1 MLDNNF
7 DKQLY
12 LAIISEK
19 CHRYE
24 DMYTNIEHIITNTDE
39 FTDQDQFNLI
49 SSAFKHKLSNL
60 RESINKL
67 NFLEFNL
74 SKEQTPQS
82 QRIQYITEYKATLIN
97 KLITVC
103 NNVTHLID
111 KHILPKASTAD
122 SLTFFYTLKAD
133 YLRYIAENI
142 LDENKRKTFSEQAL
156 NTYNTALSK
165 SDILAYTNVNKL
177 NLMLHLTVFYY
188 EILDNANKAHQL
200 AIETLNNAKQ
210 LIKAYNENDEQ
221 YRDSFTLI
229 SLLESNIRMWDVEME

>member
-1 MLDNNF
+1 
-7 DKQLY
+7 
-12 LAIISEK
+12 
-19 CHRYE
+19 
-24 DMYTNIEHIITNTDE
+24 MYTNIEHIITTSSE
-39 FTDQDQFNLI
+39 FTDQAHLNLI
-49 SSAFKHKLSNL
+49 SSAFKHNLSHL

-67 NFLEFNL
+67 NFLESTS
-74 SKEQTPQS
+74 SKDQTPHY
-82 QRIQYITEYKATLIN
+82 QYITEYKSTLIN
-97 KLITVC
+97 KLLTFC
-103 NNVTHLID
+103 TNVIQLID
-111 KHILPKASTAD
+111 KHIIPKASTAD
-122 SLTFFYTLKAD
+122 ALTFVYTLKAD

-142 LDENKRKTFSEQAL
+142 LDETKRKTFADQAL
-156 NTYNTALSK
+156 NTYNTALSN

-188 EILDNANKAHQL
+188 EILHNTNKAHQL

>member
-1 MLDNNF
+1 MIDNKLD
-7 DKQLY
+7 KELY

-24 DMYTNIEHIITNTDE
+24 DMYTNIEHIITNTNE

-49 SSAFKHKLSNL
+49 SSAFKHNLSNL

-67 NFLEFNL
+67 NFLEYTS
-74 SKEQTPQS
+74 SKEQSPKS
-82 QRIQYITEYKATLIN
+82 QYIIEYKTTLIN
-97 KLITVC
+97 KLITFC
-103 NNVTHLID
+103 NGVIDLID
-111 KHILPKASTAD
+111 KHILPKSSSAD

-142 LDENKRKTFSEQAL
+142 LDENAQKTISDQAL

-188 EILDNANKAHQL
+188 EILHNTNKAHQL
-200 AIETLNNAKQ
+200 AVETLNNAKQ
-210 LIKAYNENDEQ
+210 LIKVYSEHDEQ

-229 SLLESNIRMWDVEME
+229 SLLESNIRMWDIEME

>member
-1 MLDNNF
+1 
-7 DKQLY
+7 
-12 LAIISEK
+12 
-19 CHRYE
+19 
-24 DMYTNIEHIITNTDE
+24 MYTNIEHIITNTNE

-49 SSAFKHKLSNL
+49 SSAFKHNLSNL

-67 NFLEFNL
+67 NFLEYTS
-74 SKEQTPQS
+74 SKEQSPKS
-82 QRIQYITEYKATLIN
+82 QYIIEYKTTLIN
-97 KLITVC
+97 KLITFC
-103 NNVTHLID
+103 NGVIDLID
-111 KHILPKASTAD
+111 KHILPKSSSAD

-142 LDENKRKTFSEQAL
+142 LDENAQKTISDQAL

-188 EILDNANKAHQL
+188 EILHNTNKAHQL
-200 AIETLNNAKQ
+200 AVETLNNAKQ
-210 LIKAYNENDEQ
+210 LIKVYSEHDEQ

-229 SLLESNIRMWDVEME
+229 SLLESNIRMWDIEME